1 MPGLIQDQMPA
12 AAAPAPAPAAPAP
25 AAPAAPEDQN
35 VDESNPEFVKALK
48 LAMQALYAD
57 KAAKDV
63 AKQLQSEQ
71 DKVHALADI
80 SYEMTS
86 VVDER
91 TQGKIPRELIALLAM
106 AILNEVVTIAEAA
119 HVDIQPADA
128 AGAFKQMLLRYLG
141 EQGVDTTQLQQSMD
155 KIDPAV
161 FSKGA

>member
-1 MPGLIQDQMPA
+1 MPGLIKNQMPVEA
-12 AAAPAPAPAAPAP
+12 SAPAAPDMSQ
-25 AAPAAPEDQN
+25 DQGA
-35 VDESNPEFVKALK
+35 DESNPEFVKAFK

-63 AKQLQSEQ
+63 AKQMSHEP

-80 SYEMTS
+80 AYEITS

-91 TQGKIPRELIALLAM
+91 TNGKVPRELIALLAM
-106 AILNEVVTIAEAA
+106 AILNEVVSIAEAA
-119 HVDIQPADA
+119 NVDVQPADA
-128 AGAFKQMLLRYLG
+128 AGAFKQMLLRFLG

-155 KIDPAV
+155 QIDPAV

>member
-1 MPGLIQDQMPA
+1 MPGLIKNQMPA
-12 AAAPAPAPAAPAP
+12 PPAAAQAAPGAP
-25 AAPAAPEDQN
+25 QDQGA
-35 VDESNPEFVKALK
+35 DESNPEFITAMK

-63 AKQLQSEQ
+63 AKQLQSDP

-91 TQGKIPRELIALLAM
+91 TGGKVPRELIALLAM
-106 AILNEVVTIAEAA
+106 AILNEVVSIAEAA
-119 HVDIQPADA
+119 KVDVQPADA

-155 KIDPAV
+155 QIDPAV